1 TLPSWCRRFW
11 ASAPSV
17 QNCDNTSSEDW
28 CLERNRT
35 WHQGSCPGVVEG
47 SLLCPAQNTTVLE
60 DSEPSCTSCA
70 TVYLADSGDSGYIL
84 SGELRWGPNA
94 SCEVEEI
101 VIDGYQVWLLNECG
115 DQLELLGSVNKKP
128 DWQPEMLTC
137 CDASWYALYLG
148 LTDVS
153 PEAAAFAIVPYRGAQ
168 TFGASVL
175 PILHRTPIPTTTVTT
190 SRSTSTTR
198 ITSTFTDLSPVR
210 VDGCLSVLMADP
222 SEFEDHADLVAQ
234 AIEAAVSSA
243 AGAVIQPE
251 YVNHVSTTFG
261 QSCLDAD
268 ARRRLQDVLS
278 NRTVSISIIFAVLI
292 PPYVPDRQA
301 VAENISGTLE
311 LLPPEQASQLLTR
324 EMQKYEALENV
335 TVTVQAVVMN
345 AVSTTATS
353 TDTTATST
361 SATSTTAR
369 LAELAVAEADVL
381 PVGVIIA
388 CILTTICLLV
398 LMFVLLYWRMRRR
411 LAEADMD
418 PPLKRR
424 EAKEEARKEVE
435 VPREVQVY
443 FPEEEEHRADSVE
456 VREAA
461 QQVEVPADVE
471 EVEVYFPE
479 DIEERA
485 EALEVMKEANDLRSK
500 PSTPSRR
507 VDYSALDMELPVC
520 DWNWD
525 E

>member
-1 TLPSWCRRFW
+1 MIHPCTPKTFSSCDIRF
-11 ASAPSV
+11 
-17 QNCDNTSSEDW
+17 
-28 CLERNRT
+28 R
-35 WHQGSCPGVVEG
+35 
-47 SLLCPAQNTTVLE
+47 
-60 DSEPSCTSCA
+60 
-70 TVYLADSGDSGYIL
+70 YLADSGDSGYSL
-84 SGELRWGPNA
+84 SGELRWGPNV

-101 VIDGYQVWLLNECG
+101 VIDGYQVWLVNECG
-115 DQLELLGSVNKKP
+115 DQLELLGSVEKQS
-128 DWQPEMLTC
+128 DWRPEMLTC
-137 CDASWYALYLG
+137 CDASWYAVYLG
-148 LTDVS
+148 RTDVS
-153 PEAAAFAIVPYRGAQ
+153 RDVAAFAIVPYRGAQ

-175 PILHRTPIPTTTVTT
+175 PILHHTPIPTTTVTT
-190 SRSTSTTR
+190 STR

-234 AIEAAVSSA
+234 AIQAAVSSA

-251 YVNHVSTTFG
+251 YVQHVSTTFG

-278 NRTVSISIIFAVLI
+278 NRTVSISIIFAVFI

-301 VAENISGTLE
+301 VAENVSGTLE

-353 TDTTATST
+353 THTTATSTSATST

-369 LAELAVAEADVL
+369 LAEAAADVL

-388 CILTTICLLV
+388 CILTTLCLLV
-398 LMFVLLYWRMRRR
+398 LIFVLLYWRMRRR
-411 LAEADMD
+411 LAEADIE
-418 PPLKRR
+418 PPLKR
-424 EAKEEARKEVE
+424 KEPTEEVKKEVE

-443 FPEEEEHRADSVE
+443 FPEEEEHRAEFVG

-461 QQVEVPADVE
+461 QQIEVPEEME

-485 EALEVMKEANDLRSK
+485 EALEVMSEARDSRSK

-507 VDYSALDMELPVC
+507 VDYSALDMALPVC

-525 E
+525 EAAAPDMVTPTATRGENGQPAP

>member
-1 TLPSWCRRFW
+1 MAWR
-11 ASAPSV
+11 
-17 QNCDNTSSEDW
+17 
-28 CLERNRT
+28 
-35 WHQGSCPGVVEG
+35 
-47 SLLCPAQNTTVLE
+47 
-60 DSEPSCTSCA
+60 
-70 TVYLADSGDSGYIL
+70 YLADSGDSGYIL

-324 EMQKYEALENV
+324 EMQKYEALAAHLPSWMPPV
-335 TVTVQAVVMN
+335 R
-345 AVSTTATS
+345 TATS

-398 LMFVLLYWRMRRR
+398 LMFVLPPGNTSQQKS
-411 LAEADMD
+411 EEGQSGGFKADMD

-525 E
+525 EAAAPDAVTPTATRGDNGQPAPLWCCSTARAAPENVVMPLTE